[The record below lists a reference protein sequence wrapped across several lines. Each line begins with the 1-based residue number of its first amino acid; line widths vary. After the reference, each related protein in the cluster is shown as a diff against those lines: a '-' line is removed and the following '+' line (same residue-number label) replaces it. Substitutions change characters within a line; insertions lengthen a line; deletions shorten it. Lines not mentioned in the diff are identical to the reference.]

1 MLELKNVSVIF
12 NEGTTLEKKA
22 LDDVSITIHPGD
34 FVTILGSNGAG
45 KSTFFN
51 VVTGSAK
58 VKSGDVLLDGQ
69 VITDQPEHVRS
80 RMIGRLFQDPK
91 QGTAPHMTVEENMGL
106 AISSSRK
113 PFAIAVRKKEEDLFR
128 KILSELDMGLENR
141 LKTPIGLLSGG
152 QRQAVALMMAVANPP
167 KVLLL
172 DEHTAALDPISAKK
186 ILEVTNKLIAR
197 DNITALMITH
207 NMKDALEN
215 GNRLLIFQDGKIT
228 HDFSGEEKKKLT
240 LEDLIHCYDV

>member
-22 LDDVSITIHPGD
+22 LDDVSITIHAGD